1 MEFVSDNVTVLEVWN
16 VASSQL
22 MEFVVV
28 KMLVGGTADV
38 QVRDPC
44 TLTIITIIKL

>member
-1 MEFVSDNVTVLEVWN
+1 MEFACDNVTILEAWK

-28 KMLVGGTADV
+28 ECWLVV
-38 QVRDPC
+38 Q
-44 TLTIITIIKL
+44 